1 MFKSTIETDKYGD
14 NQKHYY
20 LTQGDSF
27 TIYAT
32 PKKDGQAISLD
43 LISVCKFK
51 LSDSAYVKEFE
62 KELTKNETAKR
73 FELNVTSEESTNFDV
88 ASHIYEIEYTFK
100 DGIVQTPNQW
110 KFDVLDQI
118 VE

>member
-1 MFKSTIETDKYGD
+1 MPGY
-14 NQKHYY
+14 
-20 LTQGDSF
+20 
-27 TIYAT
+27 
-32 PKKDGQAISLD
+32 
-43 LISVCKFK
+43 
-51 LSDSAYVKEFE
+51 KEFE

-100 DGIVQTPNQW
+100 DGVVQTPNQW